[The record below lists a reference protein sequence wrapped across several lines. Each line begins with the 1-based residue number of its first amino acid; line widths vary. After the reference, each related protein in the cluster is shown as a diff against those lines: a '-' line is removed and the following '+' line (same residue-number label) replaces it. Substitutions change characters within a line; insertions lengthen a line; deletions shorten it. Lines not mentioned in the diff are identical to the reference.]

1 MISLALMAIFGVIFA
16 SASQAETMVVLR
28 KEARADMR
36 CTDRGDICISLNR
49 YVADT
54 CQAIETAARRNSLD
68 PHYFARLLWK
78 ESLFD
83 ASAVSPAGAQGIAQ
97 FMPGTAALRGLD
109 DPFNPAKALVASAR
123 YLHDLTS
130 ELGNVGLAA
139 VAYNAGEARAARFM
153 DDNAGLPLETRDYVL
168 AITGYSAE
176 KWRDAPPATLDVSLD
191 RDSSFQDACVD
202 RAENRNLREFRTT
215 VPLKPWGVLLA
226 SNRSAAVV
234 ERMVERSR
242 SQVSDLIGGEQVH
255 YGHIRL
261 PGMAGRRHAGQIG
274 RDSRAEA
281 DGLCSRMRARG
292 LACIVVKN

>member
-16 SASQAETMVVLR
+16 SASQAETMLVLL

-36 CTDRGDICISLNR
+36 CTDRGDICISLDR